1 MIVVSE
7 LEIVLRLVLAVVLG
21 GVIGY
26 NRSRQNKPAGLR
38 TMALISLGSA
48 AFTLIGIEAVIQL
61 TLLQSGTESLTS
73 GISSSINLDSS
84 RIIAGIVG
92 GVGFLGA
99 GTIIQARGRVQGMT
113 SAASIWVTSTIGVSV
128 GLGLYLLATTITFI
142 AFVVL
147 ILYCFFGH
155 DEDEEEIEKNTH

>member
-1 MIVVSE
+1 MIGVSE
-7 LEIVLRLVLAVVLG
+7 LELILRLVLAVVLG

-26 NRSRQNKPAGLR
+26 NRSRHNKPAGLR

-61 TLLQSGTESLTS
+61 SELQNGAKSLTS
-73 GISSSINLDSS
+73 GVSSSINLDSS

-99 GTIIQARGRVQGMT
+99 GSIIQSRGRVQGMT
-113 SAASIWVTSTIGVSV
+113 SAASIWVTATIGVSV

-142 AFVVL
+142 AFLVL
-147 ILYCFFGH
+147 ILYYLFGH
-155 DEDEEEIEKNTH
+155 EDIEEAN

>member
-1 MIVVSE
+1 MIVISE
-7 LEIVLRLVLAVVLG
+7 LELILRLVLAVVLG

-26 NRSRQNKPAGLR
+26 NRSRHNKPAGLR

-61 TLLQSGTESLTS
+61 SELQNGAKSLTS
-73 GISSSINLDSS
+73 GVSSSINLDTS

-99 GTIIQARGRVQGMT
+99 GSIIQSRGRVQGMT

-128 GLGLYLLATTITFI
+128 GLGLYLLATTITLI
-142 AFVVL
+142 AFLVL
-147 ILYCFFGH
+147 ILYFLFGH
-155 DEDEEEIEKNTH
+155 EDIEEGN

>member
-1 MIVVSE
+1 MTGVSE
-7 LEIVLRLVLAVVLG
+7 LELILRLVLAVVLG

-26 NRSRQNKPAGLR
+26 NRSRHNKPAGLR

-48 AFTLIGIEAVIQL
+48 AFTLIGIEAVVQL
-61 TLLQSGTESLTS
+61 SELQNGAESLTS

-99 GTIIQARGRVQGMT
+99 GSIIQSRGRVQGMT
-113 SAASIWVTSTIGVSV
+113 SAASIWVTATIGVSV

-142 AFVVL
+142 AFLVL
-147 ILYCFFGH
+147 VLYYFFGH
-155 DEDEEEIEKNTH
+155 DDIEEAS

>member
-7 LEIVLRLVLAVVLG
+7 LEIILRLVLAVVLG
-21 GVIGY
+21 GMIGY
-26 NRSRQNKPAGLR
+26 NRSRHNKPAGLR

-48 AFTLIGIEAVIQL
+48 AFTLIGIESVIQFSM
-61 TLLQSGTESLTS
+61 LQTGAESLTS
-73 GISSSINLDSS
+73 GVSKMINLDSS

-99 GTIIQARGRVQGMT
+99 GAIIQSRGKVQGMT

-128 GLGLYLLATTITFI
+128 GLGLYVLATTITFI
-142 AFVVL
+142 AFIVL
-147 ILYCFFGH
+147 VLYYFFGH
-155 DEDEEEIEKNTH
+155 DNDDDDQ

>member
-1 MIVVSE
+1 MIVVGE
-7 LEIVLRLVLAVVLG
+7 WEVILRLVLAVLFG
-21 GVIGY
+21 GLIGF
-26 NRSRQNKPAGLR
+26 NRSRHNKPAGLR

-61 TLLQSGTESLTS
+61 SELQRGAESLAS
-73 GISSSINLDSS
+73 GVSSSINLDSS

-99 GTIIQARGRVQGMT
+99 GAIIQSRGRVQGMT

-128 GLGLYLLATTITFI
+128 GLGLYVLASSITFI
-142 AFVVL
+142 AFLVL
-147 ILYCFFGH
+147 IMYCFYGH
-155 DEDEEEIEKNTH
+155 EAEEAEDC

>member
-1 MIVVSE
+1 MIVISE
-7 LEIVLRLVLAVVLG
+7 LELILRLVLAVVLG

-26 NRSRQNKPAGLR
+26 NRSRHNKPAGLR

-61 TLLQSGTESLTS
+61 SELQNGAKSLTS
-73 GISSSINLDSS
+73 GVSSSINLDTS

-99 GTIIQARGRVQGMT
+99 GSIIQSRGRVQGMT

-142 AFVVL
+142 AFLVL
-147 ILYCFFGH
+147 ILYYLFGH
-155 DEDEEEIEKNTH
+155 EDIEEGN

>member
-7 LEIVLRLVLAVVLG
+7 LELILRLVLAVVLG

-26 NRSRQNKPAGLR
+26 NRSRHNKPAGLR

-48 AFTLIGIEAVIQL
+48 AFTLVGIEAVIQL
-61 TLLQSGTESLTS
+61 SELQSGAESLTS
-73 GISSSINLDSS
+73 SVSSSINLDSS

-99 GTIIQARGRVQGMT
+99 GSIIQSRGRVQGMT
-113 SAASIWVTSTIGVSV
+113 SAASIWVTATIGVSV

-142 AFVVL
+142 AFIVL
-147 ILYCFFGH
+147 ILSCFFGH
-155 DEDEEEIEKNTH
+155 DEIEEEN

>member
-1 MIVVSE
+1 MIGISE
-7 LEIVLRLVLAVVLG
+7 LELILRLVLAVVLG

-26 NRSRQNKPAGLR
+26 NRSRHNKPAGLR

-61 TLLQSGTESLTS
+61 SELQNGAKSLTS
-73 GISSSINLDSS
+73 GVSSSINLDTS

-99 GTIIQARGRVQGMT
+99 GSIIQSRGRVQGMT

-142 AFVVL
+142 AFLVL
-147 ILYCFFGH
+147 ILYYFFGH
-155 DEDEEEIEKNTH
+155 EEIEEGN

>member
-1 MIVVSE
+1 MIGVSDLE
-7 LEIVLRLVLAVVLG
+7 LILRLVLAVVLG

-26 NRSRQNKPAGLR
+26 NRSRHNKPAGLR

-61 TLLQSGTESLTS
+61 SELQNGAKSLTS
-73 GISSSINLDSS
+73 GVSSSINLDSS

-99 GTIIQARGRVQGMT
+99 GSIIQSRGRVQGMT
-113 SAASIWVTSTIGVSV
+113 SAASIWVTATIGVSV

-142 AFVVL
+142 AFLVL
-147 ILYCFFGH
+147 ILYYFFGH
-155 DEDEEEIEKNTH
+155 DDIEEAS

>member
-1 MIVVSE
+1 MIGISE
-7 LEIVLRLVLAVVLG
+7 LELILRLVLAVVLG

-26 NRSRQNKPAGLR
+26 NRSRHNKPAGLR

-61 TLLQSGTESLTS
+61 SELQNGAKSLTS
-73 GISSSINLDSS
+73 GVSSSINLDTS

-99 GTIIQARGRVQGMT
+99 GSIIQSRGRVQGMT
-113 SAASIWVTSTIGVSV
+113 SAASIWVTATIGVSV

-142 AFVVL
+142 AFLVL
-147 ILYCFFGH
+147 ILYYFFGH
-155 DEDEEEIEKNTH
+155 DDIEEGN

>member
-1 MIVVSE
+1 MIGISDLE
-7 LEIVLRLVLAVVLG
+7 LILRLVLAVVLG

-26 NRSRQNKPAGLR
+26 NRSRHNKPAGLR
-38 TMALISLGSA
+38 TMALISFGSA

-61 TLLQSGTESLTS
+61 SELQNGAKSLTS
-73 GISSSINLDSS
+73 GVSSSINLDTS

-99 GTIIQARGRVQGMT
+99 GSIIQSRGRVQGMT
-113 SAASIWVTSTIGVSV
+113 SAASIWVTATIGVSV

-142 AFVVL
+142 AFLVL
-147 ILYCFFGH
+147 ILYYFFGH
-155 DEDEEEIEKNTH
+155 EDIEEGN

>member
-1 MIVVSE
+1 MIGVSDLE
-7 LEIVLRLVLAVVLG
+7 LILRLVLAVVLG

-26 NRSRQNKPAGLR
+26 NRSRHNKPAGLR

-61 TLLQSGTESLTS
+61 SELQNGAESLTS

-99 GTIIQARGRVQGMT
+99 GSIIQSRGRVQGMT
-113 SAASIWVTSTIGVSV
+113 SAASIWVTATIGVSV

-142 AFVVL
+142 AFLVL
-147 ILYCFFGH
+147 VLYYFFGH
-155 DEDEEEIEKNTH
+155 DDSEEAS

>member
-1 MIVVSE
+1 MIGISE
-7 LEIVLRLVLAVVLG
+7 LELILRLVLAVVLG

-26 NRSRQNKPAGLR
+26 NRSRHNKPAGLR

-61 TLLQSGTESLTS
+61 SELQNGAKSLTS
-73 GISSSINLDSS
+73 GVSSSINLDTS

-99 GTIIQARGRVQGMT
+99 GSIIQSRGKVQGMT
-113 SAASIWVTSTIGVSV
+113 SAASIWVTATIGVSV

-142 AFVVL
+142 AFLVL
-147 ILYCFFGH
+147 ILYYFFGH
-155 DEDEEEIEKNTH
+155 EDIEEGN

>member
-1 MIVVSE
+1 MIVVNE
-7 LEIVLRLVLAVVLG
+7 WEIILRLVLAVVLG
-21 GVIGY
+21 GVIGF
-26 NRSRQNKPAGLR
+26 NRSRHNKPAGLR

-61 TLLQSGTESLTS
+61 SQLQSGVDSLAS
-73 GISSSINLDSS
+73 GVSSSVNVDSS

-99 GTIIQARGRVQGMT
+99 GAIIQSKGRVQGMT
-113 SAASIWVTSTIGVSV
+113 SAASIWVTSTIGVSA
-128 GLGLYLLATTITFI
+128 GLGLYLLSTTITFI

-147 ILYCFFGH
+147 IMYCFFGH
-155 DEDEEEIEKNTH
+155 ETEEEG

>member
-1 MIVVSE
+1 MIGISE
-7 LEIVLRLVLAVVLG
+7 LELILRLVLAVVLG

-26 NRSRQNKPAGLR
+26 NRSRHNKPAGLR

-61 TLLQSGTESLTS
+61 SELQNGAKSLTS
-73 GISSSINLDSS
+73 GVSSSINLDTS

-99 GTIIQARGRVQGMT
+99 GSIIQSRGRVQGMT
-113 SAASIWVTSTIGVSV
+113 SAASIWVTATIGVSV

-142 AFVVL
+142 AFLVL
-147 ILYCFFGH
+147 ILYYFFGH
-155 DEDEEEIEKNTH
+155 EDIEEGN

>member
-1 MIVVSE
+1 MIGVSE
-7 LEIVLRLVLAVVLG
+7 LELILRLVLAVVLG

-26 NRSRQNKPAGLR
+26 NRSRHNKPAGLR

-61 TLLQSGTESLTS
+61 SELQNGAKSLTS
-73 GISSSINLDSS
+73 GVSSSINLDSS

-99 GTIIQARGRVQGMT
+99 GSIIQSRGRVQGMT
-113 SAASIWVTSTIGVSV
+113 SAASIWVTATIGVSV

-142 AFVVL
+142 AFLVL
-147 ILYCFFGH
+147 ILYYLFGH
-155 DEDEEEIEKNTH
+155 EDIEEAS

>member
-1 MIVVSE
+1 MIVVGE
-7 LEIVLRLVLAVVLG
+7 WEVILRLVLAVLFG
-21 GVIGY
+21 GLIGF
-26 NRSRQNKPAGLR
+26 NRSRHNKPAGLR

-61 TLLQSGTESLTS
+61 SELQRGAESLAS
-73 GISSSINLDSS
+73 GVSSSINLDSS

-99 GTIIQARGRVQGMT
+99 GAIIQSRGRVQGMT

-128 GLGLYLLATTITFI
+128 GLGLYVLASTITFI
-142 AFVVL
+142 AFLVL
-147 ILYCFFGH
+147 IMYCFYGH
-155 DEDEEEIEKNTH
+155 EAEEPEDC

>member
-1 MIVVSE
+1 MIGISE
-7 LEIVLRLVLAVVLG
+7 LELILRLVLAVVLG

-26 NRSRQNKPAGLR
+26 NRSRHNKPAGLR

-61 TLLQSGTESLTS
+61 SELQNGAKSLTS
-73 GISSSINLDSS
+73 GVSSSINLDTS

-99 GTIIQARGRVQGMT
+99 GSIIQSRGRVQGMT
-113 SAASIWVTSTIGVSV
+113 SAASIWVTATIGVSV

-142 AFVVL
+142 AFLVL
-147 ILYCFFGH
+147 ILYYFFGH
-155 DEDEEEIEKNTH
+155 EEIEEGN

>member
-7 LEIVLRLVLAVVLG
+7 WEIILRLVLSVVLG
-21 GVIGY
+21 AVIGF
-26 NRSRQNKPAGLR
+26 NRSRHNKPAGLR

-61 TLLQSGTESLTS
+61 SMLQTGTESLTS
-73 GISSSINLDSS
+73 GVSKMINLDSS

-99 GTIIQARGRVQGMT
+99 GAIIQSRGKVQGMT
-113 SAASIWVTSTIGVSV
+113 SAASIWVTSTIGVSA
-128 GLGLYLLATTITFI
+128 GLGLYILATTITFI
-142 AFVVL
+142 AFIVL
-147 ILYCFFGH
+147 VLYCFFGH
-155 DEDEEEIEKNTH
+155 DTEEE

>member
-1 MIVVSE
+1 MIGISE
-7 LEIVLRLVLAVVLG
+7 LELILRLVLAVVLG

-26 NRSRQNKPAGLR
+26 NRSRHNKPAGLR

-61 TLLQSGTESLTS
+61 SELQNGAKSLTS
-73 GISSSINLDSS
+73 GVSSSINLDSS

-99 GTIIQARGRVQGMT
+99 GSIIQSRGRVQGMT
-113 SAASIWVTSTIGVSV
+113 SAASIWVTATIGVSV

-142 AFVVL
+142 AFLVL
-147 ILYCFFGH
+147 ILYYFFGH
-155 DEDEEEIEKNTH
+155 EDIEEGN

>member
-128 GLGLYLLATTITFI
+128 GLGLYLLATTITLI
-142 AFVVL
+142 AFLIL

>member
-1 MIVVSE
+1 MIGISALE
-7 LEIVLRLVLAVVLG
+7 LILRLVLAVVLG

-26 NRSRQNKPAGLR
+26 NRSRHNKPAGLR

-61 TLLQSGTESLTS
+61 SELQNGAKSLTS
-73 GISSSINLDSS
+73 GVSSSINLDTS

-99 GTIIQARGRVQGMT
+99 GSIIQSRGRVQGMT
-113 SAASIWVTSTIGVSV
+113 SAASIWVTATIGVSV

-142 AFVVL
+142 AFLVL
-147 ILYCFFGH
+147 ILYYFFGH
-155 DEDEEEIEKNTH
+155 EDIEEGN

>member
-1 MIVVSE
+1 MIVVGE
-7 LEIVLRLVLAVVLG
+7 WEVILRLVLAVLFG
-21 GVIGY
+21 GLIGF
-26 NRSRQNKPAGLR
+26 NRSRHNKPAGLR

-61 TLLQSGTESLTS
+61 SELQRGAESLAS
-73 GISSSINLDSS
+73 GVSSSINLDSS

-99 GTIIQARGRVQGMT
+99 GAIIQSRGRVQGMT

-128 GLGLYLLATTITFI
+128 GLGLYVLASTITFI
-142 AFVVL
+142 AFLVL
-147 ILYCFFGH
+147 IMYCFFGH
-155 DEDEEEIEKNTH
+155 DTEEVEEF

>member
-1 MIVVSE
+1 MTGVSE
-7 LEIVLRLVLAVVLG
+7 LELILRLVLAVVLG

-26 NRSRQNKPAGLR
+26 NRSRHNKPAGLR

-61 TLLQSGTESLTS
+61 SELQNGTKSLTS
-73 GISSSINLDSS
+73 GVSSSINLDSS

-99 GTIIQARGRVQGMT
+99 GSIIQSRGRVQGMT
-113 SAASIWVTSTIGVSV
+113 SAASIWVTATIGVSV

-142 AFVVL
+142 AFLVL
-147 ILYCFFGH
+147 VLYYFFGH
-155 DEDEEEIEKNTH
+155 DDIEEAS

>member
-1 MIVVSE
+1 MIVISE
-7 LEIVLRLVLAVVLG
+7 LELILRLVLAVVLG

-26 NRSRQNKPAGLR
+26 NRSRHNKPAGLR

-61 TLLQSGTESLTS
+61 SELQNGAKSLTS
-73 GISSSINLDSS
+73 GVSSSINLDTS

-99 GTIIQARGRVQGMT
+99 GSIIQSRGRVQGMT

-142 AFVVL
+142 AFLVL
-147 ILYCFFGH
+147 ILYYFFGH
-155 DEDEEEIEKNTH
+155 EDIEEGN

>member
-1 MIVVSE
+1 MTGVSE
-7 LEIVLRLVLAVVLG
+7 LELILRLVLAVVLG

-26 NRSRQNKPAGLR
+26 NRSRHNKPAGLR

-48 AFTLIGIEAVIQL
+48 AFTLIGIEAVVQL
-61 TLLQSGTESLTS
+61 SELQNGAESLTS

-99 GTIIQARGRVQGMT
+99 GSIIQSRGRVQGMT
-113 SAASIWVTSTIGVSV
+113 SAASIWVTATIGVSV

-142 AFVVL
+142 AFLVL
-147 ILYCFFGH
+147 VLYYFFGH
-155 DEDEEEIEKNTH
+155 DDSEEAS

>member
-1 MIVVSE
+1 MIGISE
-7 LEIVLRLVLAVVLG
+7 LELILRLALAVVLG

-26 NRSRQNKPAGLR
+26 NRSRHNKPAGLR

-61 TLLQSGTESLTS
+61 SELQNGAKSLTS
-73 GISSSINLDSS
+73 GVSSSINLDTS

-99 GTIIQARGRVQGMT
+99 GSIIQSRGRVQGMT
-113 SAASIWVTSTIGVSV
+113 SAASIWVTATIGVSV

-142 AFVVL
+142 AFLVL
-147 ILYCFFGH
+147 ILYYFFGH
-155 DEDEEEIEKNTH
+155 EDIEEGN

>member
-7 LEIVLRLVLAVVLG
+7 MEIILRLVLAVILG
-21 GVIGY
+21 AMIGY
-26 NRSRQNKPAGLR
+26 NRSRHNKPAGLR

-48 AFTLIGIEAVIQL
+48 AFTLIGIEAVMQL
-61 TLLQSGTESLTS
+61 SMLQTGEENLTS
-73 GISSSINLDSS
+73 GVPKMLNLDSS

-99 GTIIQARGRVQGMT
+99 GAIIQSRGRVQGMT
-113 SAASIWVTSTIGVSV
+113 SAASIWVTSTIGVSA
-128 GLGLYLLATTITFI
+128 GLGLYVLAMSITFI
-142 AFVVL
+142 AFIVL

-155 DEDEEEIEKNTH
+155 EDIEE

>member
-1 MIVVSE
+1 MIGISE
-7 LEIVLRLVLAVVLG
+7 LELILRLVLAVVLG

-26 NRSRQNKPAGLR
+26 NRSRHNKPAGLR

-61 TLLQSGTESLTS
+61 SELQNGAISLTS
-73 GISSSINLDSS
+73 GVSSSINLDSS

-99 GTIIQARGRVQGMT
+99 GSIIQSRGRVQGMT
-113 SAASIWVTSTIGVSV
+113 SAASIWVTATIGVSV

-142 AFVVL
+142 AFLVL
-147 ILYCFFGH
+147 ILYYFFGH
-155 DEDEEEIEKNTH
+155 DDIEEGN

>member
-1 MIVVSE
+1 MIVVGE
-7 LEIVLRLVLAVVLG
+7 WEVILRLVLAVLFG
-21 GVIGY
+21 GLIGF
-26 NRSRQNKPAGLR
+26 NRSRHNKPAGLR

-61 TLLQSGTESLTS
+61 SELQLGAESLAS
-73 GISSSINLDSS
+73 GVSSSINLDSS

-99 GTIIQARGRVQGMT
+99 GAIIQSRGRVQGMT

-128 GLGLYLLATTITFI
+128 GLGLYVLASSITFI
-142 AFVVL
+142 AFLVL
-147 ILYCFFGH
+147 IMYCFYGH
-155 DEDEEEIEKNTH
+155 EAEEAEDC